1 MTKIAETA
9 PPSRP
14 GPPPAGDDTGRLED
28 ASKGRLIAV
37 LLLIV
42 LFSELVPM
50 QYLLVTPAVQKVGL
64 SFPSVGANLSWM
76 IIILGLVGG
85 ATSPL
90 LGKLSDLYG
99 KKRVLLA
106 GGGVFLVGSVLCAVT
121 SSWALFL
128 TGRGLQATALGMAAV
143 VPGLIRDLM
152 PRRYVP
158 MGIGLMGAGFGLS
171 ALVSPF
177 LAGMLTDHFGWR
189 SIFWF
194 LTLYTAVLAP
204 VFWIVVPETRLR
216 VRQKLDWAGSI
227 LLGAGAALVLLYLS
241 NGQAWGWNRPDALVY
256 LGAGV
261 VLLAGFYGWEKR
273 TSEPIMDLA
282 LLRAP
287 RVAIVMAIG
296 MLANMIIGAQSFM
309 VPYMAQTDGELVRSS
324 TIAAFAK
331 EAGVSVEAM
340 REGLVFHGDI
350 GYGLAFSL
358 LSVAVYLT
366 VWQSTPSL
374 LLGPASGAWA
384 RRVGLRLPYL
394 ISLVL
399 MTLSMVLY
407 AVSHSSWQVLAF
419 IGLVYGLGYGVYNAC
434 AYNLIVEGVPQEQQG
449 IGTGMFVLIGSFGSS
464 AGIAILTS
472 VLSAHPY
479 QVSTAERAGAPARTT
494 DIAHVYTDTGW
505 TLGYW
510 GLAAVGVAA
519 VALAYVM
526 KAGRTPATG
535 GSLH

>member
-1 MTKIAETA
+1 MSKMVEAT
-9 PPSRP
+9 PPPRS

-28 ASKGRLIAV
+28 ASKGRLITI

-50 QYLLVTPAVQKVGL
+50 QYLLVTPAVQKIGQ
-64 SFPSVGANLSWM
+64 SFPDVGANLSWM

-85 ATSPL
+85 ATCPL
-90 LGKLSDLYG
+90 MGKLSDLYG

-106 GGGVFLVGSVLCAVT
+106 GGGVFLVGSVMCAAT

-143 VPGLIRDLM
+143 VPGLIRDLL

-158 MGIGLMGAGFGLS
+158 MGVGLMGAGFGLS
-171 ALVSPF
+171 ALASPF
-177 LAGMLTDHFGWR
+177 LAGVLTDHFGWR

-194 LTLYTAVLAP
+194 LTIYTVVTMP
-204 VFWIVVPETRLR
+204 VFWAVVPETRLR
-216 VRQKLDWAGSI
+216 VQQKLNWIGAG

-241 NGQAWGWNRPDALVY
+241 NGQSWGWSRPDALVY

-261 VLLAGFYGWEKR
+261 VLLIGFYGWEKR
-273 TSEPIMDLA
+273 TSAPIMDLT

-287 RVAIVMAIG
+287 RVAIVLVISL
-296 MLANMIIGAQSFM
+296 LANMIIGAQSFI
-309 VPYMAQTDGELVRSS
+309 VPYMAQTDGDLVRES

-331 EAGVSVEAM
+331 DAGVAVEAM
-340 REGLVFHGDI
+340 REGLVFQGDI

-358 LSVAVYLT
+358 LSVAIYLT
-366 VWQSTPSL
+366 VWQSAPSL

-399 MTLSMVLY
+399 MTLAMVLY
-407 AVSHSSWQVLAF
+407 ALSHSSWQVLAG
-419 IGLVYGLGYGVYNAC
+419 IGLVYGIGYGVYNAC

-449 IGTGMFVLIGSFGSS
+449 IGTGMLVLIGSFGSS

-479 QVSTAERAGAPARTT
+479 QVTTAAQAGEPARTI
-494 DIAHVYTDTGW
+494 DIAHVYTDAGW

-510 GLAAVGVAA
+510 GLASVGVVA
-519 VALAYVM
+519 VVLAFVM